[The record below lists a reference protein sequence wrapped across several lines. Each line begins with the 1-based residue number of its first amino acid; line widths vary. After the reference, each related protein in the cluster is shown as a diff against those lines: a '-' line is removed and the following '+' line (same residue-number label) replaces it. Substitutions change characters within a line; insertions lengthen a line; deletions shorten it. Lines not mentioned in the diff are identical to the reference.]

1 MQVEAIPMLINGD
14 FLNAPLDVKM
24 HLADYKMYGED
35 SYVFQQKE
43 LLYGLYECMYL
54 SMNDRRINGEALEY
68 LIKNKSAGKV
78 IASIVGLENKEV
90 IEKLSNFQD
99 IANNSVAVQ
108 TLLNNP
114 IALTAIINS
123 PTAISIMLTNSYS
136 KQMFANST
144 AAMQSILNSP
154 KSFQVIVNNTT
165 AMEAFANST
174 AAMQSILNSPKSFQV
189 IVNNTTA
196 MEVLANSTVAMQSIA
211 KDAKILYVLCK
222 SNTASQIIKNSL
234 QNVTIRNLILNTL
247 NNAPKLFSKNE
258 TAWYCYDVG
267 TARVVRVVDND
278 DTIVIPTGIAA
289 YYSNFEKG
297 CLYYGADQ
305 SEIACYKGL
314 STSGSINNIDNIVS
328 FRGLYFYGNQFVRTF
343 ATVFTARQE
352 VII

>member
-1 MQVEAIPMLINGD
+1 
-14 FLNAPLDVKM
+14 
-24 HLADYKMYGED
+24 
-35 SYVFQQKE
+35 
-43 LLYGLYECMYL
+43 
-54 SMNDRRINGEALEY
+54 
-68 LIKNKSAGKV
+68 
-78 IASIVGLENKEV
+78 
-90 IEKLSNFQD
+90 
-99 IANNSVAVQ
+99 
-108 TLLNNP
+108 
-114 IALTAIINS
+114 
-123 PTAISIMLTNSYS
+123 
-136 KQMFANST
+136 
-144 AAMQSILNSP
+144 
-154 KSFQVIVNNTT
+154 
-165 AMEAFANST
+165 
-174 AAMQSILNSPKSFQV
+174 
-189 IVNNTTA
+189 

>member
-14 FLNAPLDVKM
+14 FLNAPLDVKI
-24 HLADYKMYGED
+24 HLADYKMYGES
-35 SYVFQQKE
+35 SYVFQQKQ

-54 SMNDRRINGEALEY
+54 SMNDTEINGEALEY

-123 PTAISIMLTNSYS
+123 PTAITIMLTNSYS
-136 KQMFANST
+136 KQMFANNT
-144 AAMQSILNSP
+144 VAIQSILNSP

-165 AMEAFANST
+165 AMEIFANST
-174 AAMQSILNSPKSFQV
+174 AAMQSI
-189 IVNNTTA
+189 
-196 MEVLANSTVAMQSIA
+196 A
-211 KDAKILYVLCK
+211 KDAKSLYVLCK
-222 SNTASQIIKNSL
+222 SNIASQIIKTSL

-247 NNAPKLFSKNE
+247 NNAPNLFSKNE
-258 TAWYCYDVG
+258 TAWYCYEVG
-267 TARVVRVVDND
+267 TARVVRVVDNN

-289 YYSNFEKG
+289 YYNSFEKG

-314 STSGSINNIDNIVS
+314 STDGSINNIDNIVS
-328 FRGLYFYGNQFVRTF
+328 LRGLYFYGNLYVRTF

-352 VII
+352 VLI